1 MNILYIIK
9 NHTFLLWNSLF
20 KWMKILWFF
29 VSVSEIPTNTDT
41 LKIPNNII
49 VIAQPLTFIMH
60 V

>member
-1 MNILYIIK
+1 M
-9 NHTFLLWNSLF
+9 
-20 KWMKILWFF
+20 WMKILWFF